1 MSTADPVRKH
11 RREVR
16 NRIILPVAL
25 AFVALIALNVVLI
38 AAVASGAMV
47 SKQIT
52 TVMSVVATVFIALPM
67 MLLCLIPVAAL
78 VLSAWGVGRIHGT
91 ARGPLGTV
99 RRLTGQVA
107 VKTNEF
113 APRLARP
120 TTAVNIRLTRWE
132 YTLRGWLMPA
142 VPAEEDLSDE

>member
-25 AFVALIALNVVLI
+25 AFAALIALNVILI
-38 AAVASGAMV
+38 TAVARGAMV

-67 MLLCLIPVAAL
+67 VLLCLVPVAVL
-78 VLSAWGVGRIHGT
+78 VLSAWGAGRIYGT

-99 RRLTGQVA
+99 RRVTGQVA
-107 VKTNEF
+107 IKTNEF
-113 APRLARP
+113 APKLARS
-120 TTAVNIRLTRWE
+120 TMAVNIRLTRWE